1 MVLDDKLASCMKCGF
16 CQAFCPVFDTTGKEG
31 DVTRGKIALVE
42 NLAHLI
48 IQDPEAV
55 NEKLSR
61 CLLCGGCQFSCP
73 SGVPT
78 LEIFMEA
85 RAIVTAYLGL
95 SPVKKAIFRKL
106 LPNPR
111 VVDTLLRAGSPFQKL
126 LLKDEQNPQKTACAP
141 LLKSLFG
148 DRHMP
153 LLADKPLRFKVGK
166 VDRPA
171 GKSGLRV
178 AFFPGCMGDKIYTGV
193 SEACLKVFEHH
204 GVGVFLSDNF
214 ACCGIPALVSGD
226 REGVER

>member
-153 LLADKPLRFKVGK
+153 LLSDKPLRSKVGK

-171 GKSGLRV
+171 G
-178 AFFPGCMGDKIYTGV
+178 
-193 SEACLKVFEHH
+193 
-204 GVGVFLSDNF
+204 
-214 ACCGIPALVSGD
+214 
-226 REGVER
+226 

>member
-153 LLADKPLRFKVGK
+153 LLSDKPLAFQGWEGGQTRRKE
-166 VDRPA
+166 RPA
-171 GKSGLRV
+171 RRV
-178 AFFPGCMGDKIYTGV
+178 LPRLYGRQDLYRR
-193 SEACLKVFEHH
+193 
-204 GVGVFLSDNF
+204 VGSLPQGF
-214 ACCGIPALVSGD
+214 
-226 REGVER
+226 

>member
-153 LLADKPLRFKVGK
+153 LLADKPLRSKVGK
-166 VDRPA
+166 VDMKYRLSW
-171 GKSGLRV
+171 GKNGNEAISAARRV
-178 AFFPGCMGDKIYTGV
+178 LPRLYGRQDLYRR
-193 SEACLKVFEHH
+193 
-204 GVGVFLSDNF
+204 VGSLPQGF
-214 ACCGIPALVSGD
+214 
-226 REGVER
+226 

>member
-148 DRHMP
+148 IGTCRCWRTSLCVP
-153 LLADKPLRFKVGK
+153 RLGRWTGPPERAACASRSSPAVWATRF
-166 VDRPA
+166 
-171 GKSGLRV
+171 
-178 AFFPGCMGDKIYTGV
+178 
-193 SEACLKVFEHH
+193 
-204 GVGVFLSDNF
+204 
-214 ACCGIPALVSGD
+214 IPACRKPAS
-226 REGVER
+226 RF

>member
-141 LLKSLFG
+141 LL
-148 DRHMP
+148 
-153 LLADKPLRFKVGK
+153 
-166 VDRPA
+166 
-171 GKSGLRV
+171 
-178 AFFPGCMGDKIYTGV
+178 
-193 SEACLKVFEHH
+193 
-204 GVGVFLSDNF
+204 
-214 ACCGIPALVSGD
+214 
-226 REGVER
+226 